1 MSILSLLS
9 SPKAFPA
16 AIIALQACA
25 AVRWAAAR
33 APAPMVYWACAAAL
47 GLAVTFG
54 NMSGK

>member
-1 MSILSLLS
+1 MSILNLLS

-25 AVRWAAAR
+25 AIRWAFCR
-33 APAPMVYWACAAAL
+33 ATAPTVYGACAALL
-47 GLAVTFG
+47 GVAVTFG